1 MTLTDWIIDILLLLI
16 VLRQLRE
23 ERLTPRTVL
32 LPLGIIAWT
41 GYNYLD
47 GFPTAG
53 NDLGLIAGFAGVG
66 IVFGLASGLLTRV
79 RYAEG
84 HVRIKA
90 TASAA
95 ALWVICMGF
104 RLGFAVW
111 SSHSS
116 GRTHLAHFSVAHDIT
131 TGQAWVV
138 ALVLMAFGE
147 VVVRLGT
154 IVARGGLLMARNN
167 RDISDNRAGSPSAEP
182 APRPGT
188 YV

>member
-16 VLRQLRE
+16 VFRQLRE
-23 ERLTPRTVL
+23 ERLTARTVL
-32 LPLGIIAWT
+32 LPLAIIAWT
-41 GYNYLD
+41 GFNYLD
-47 GFPTAG
+47 SFPTAG
-53 NDLGLIAGFAGVG
+53 NDLPLIALFAGVG
-66 IVFGLASGLLTRV
+66 IVFGLVSGLLTRV

-111 SSHSS
+111 SSHPS
-116 GRTHLAHFSVAHDIT
+116 GQAHLAHFSVAHDIT
-131 TGQAWVV
+131 SGQAWVV

-154 IVARGGLLMARNN
+154 IVARGGLLMARN
-167 RDISDNRAGSPSAEP
+167 RAGSPSAAP

>member
-1 MTLTDWIIDILLLLI
+1 MTLTDWIIDIALLLI
-16 VLRQLRE
+16 VFRQLKE
-23 ERLTPRTVL
+23 ERLTARTVL

-41 GYNYLD
+41 GFNYLD
-47 GFPTAG
+47 AFPTAG
-53 NDLGLIAGFAGVG
+53 NDLPLIAGFAGVG
-66 IVFGLASGLLTRV
+66 IVFGLVSGLLTRV

-84 HVRIKA
+84 HVRIRA

-104 RLGFAVW
+104 RLGFAIW
-111 SSHSS
+111 SSHPS
-116 GRTHLAHFSVAHDIT
+116 GQTHLAHFSVAHDIT
-131 TGQAWVV
+131 SGQAWVV

-147 VVVRLGT
+147 VVVRIGT
-154 IVARGGLLMARNN
+154 IVARGGLLMARN
-167 RDISDNRAGSPSAEP
+167 SHADNAGSPSVAP